1 MEQREISPAE
11 RLDAKLAL
19 RAMRRH
25 DELWRVAEGRT
36 RWVEAAGLL
45 LALVIVAVGLLQIS
59 RETGFVELVKRLEQ
73 ERSRS

>member
-1 MEQREISPAE
+1 
-11 RLDAKLAL
+11 
-19 RAMRRH
+19 MRRH